1 MNHKRFD
8 YYKPETLEEL
18 NELKNQFAEAKTP
31 FVYYSGGTELMSQFR
46 KGMQVP
52 DAVIDIKGIEELHVI
67 EKTKS
72 ENGNEK
78 YKIGSCV
85 SLNDTI
91 DYCSKTMGTV
101 IEGIADHTIRNAI
114 TLGGNICGR
123 LAFREAV
130 LPLLARNA
138 LVGLYDGEL
147 TQKPLSEVFQGF
159 MRYPKGTLVHHFE
172 WEEVSPTY
180 ERVQRFDNGIAVD
193 YPLVTQY
200 VYVLDDR
207 VFVSVSGFA
216 PFPMTV
222 ELSYKELM
230 EMSVDERAEKLNEP
244 FMAKAKKDANASA
257 EYRKAVL
264 AQATQNVI
272 SDWEAI
278 K

>member
-8 YYKPETLEEL
+8 YYKPENLEEL
-18 NELKNQFAEAKTP
+18 SEIKQQFTQDGIS

-52 DAVIDIKGIEELHVI
+52 DAVIDIKGIKELYVSEI
-67 EKTKS
+67 IDL
-72 ENGNEK
+72 ENGNKK

-85 SLNDTI
+85 SLNNTVDI
-91 DYCSKTMGTV
+91 CPKTMGNV
-101 IEGIADHTIRNAI
+101 IEKIADHTIRNAI

-138 LVGLYDGEL
+138 TVGLYDGQL
-147 TQKPLSEVFQGF
+147 ITKKLSEVFQGF
-159 MRYPKGTLVHHFE
+159 MRFPKGTLVHHFE
-172 WEEVSPTY
+172 WEEIESTY
-180 ERVQRFDNGIAVD
+180 ERVQRFDNGISVD

-207 VFVSVSGFA
+207 VFVAISGFA
-216 PFPMTV
+216 PFPMTA
-222 ELSYKELM
+222 EFSYKELM
-230 EMSVDERAEKLNEP
+230 NMNVEQRVDTLNEP

-257 EYRKAVL
+257 EYRKAILVK
-264 AQATQNVI
+264 ATQNVI
-272 SDWEAI
+272 RDWEAI